1 MVGRR
6 QMTGGVGR
14 ATQTNVRL
22 TAVNR
27 AALERYALSRRISL
41 NHALNDAV
49 AALLTKE
56 GMEWVESVGTAGAG
70 EPA

>member
-1 MVGRR
+1 
-6 QMTGGVGR
+6 MTGGVGR

-22 TAVNR
+22 TALNR
-27 AALERYALSRRISL
+27 AALERYAMARRISL
-41 NHALNDAV
+41 NRALNDAV

-56 GMEWVESVGTAGAG
+56 GMEWVESVGTAGDG